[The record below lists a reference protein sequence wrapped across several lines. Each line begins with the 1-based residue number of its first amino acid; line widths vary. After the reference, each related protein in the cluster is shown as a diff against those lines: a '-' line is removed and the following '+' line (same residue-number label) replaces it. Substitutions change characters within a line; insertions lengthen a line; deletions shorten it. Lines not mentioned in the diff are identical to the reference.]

1 MGTTQLHEH
10 PRRSAPQDK
19 ARLPL
24 ARALIDYGLVTP
36 WQLFFA
42 LRCQSS
48 WNATLTEILA
58 AQGWVTDSDLNAFK
72 AHSNNLRQ
80 VDLARTPPSK
90 DTADLLTPEF
100 CLKHSVLPWAKL
112 GTTAILV
119 TGRADH
125 LDDLR
130 AALPNDQKDVLFALA
145 DECQL
150 QDHLTLHHRR
160 FLTNAAETSVADR
173 DSCRGFTKQAALQK
187 CLLVGLAFLLFFAAC
202 PIPNMGLH
210 LLTWWTV
217 VTLIAAT
224 SLRVAALFRHLW
236 PTSRAP
242 PVPPL
247 RWTPAAPFTLP
258 AHLTRN
264 GRRARLPRIS
274 MMVPLLHET
283 EIASALIRRLT
294 RLSYPRALLDVVL
307 VLEENDNLT
316 QDTIARTRL
325 PRWMRV
331 VEVPAG
337 SGLTT
342 KPRALNYALP
352 FCRGEII
359 GIWDAEDAPAPDQLE
374 HVAYHFAHATPDVA
388 CLQGVLDYYNPY
400 TNWLSRCF
408 AIEYAAWFRLVLPTL
423 TRLGFPVPLGGTT
436 LFLRREVIE
445 EVGGWD
451 SHNVTEDADL
461 GMRLARRGY
470 RTELINTITQE
481 EANCRPIA
489 WVRQRSRWL
498 KGYMATYLVHMRSP
512 RQLLR
517 ELGPRQFLG
526 FQVLFLCTISQ
537 FLLAP
542 FLWLL
547 WGAAFGL
554 PHPMTDILSHNAML
568 VLVTTL
574 LLSGTTNG
582 ALWIAAAH
590 ISNRPRLYPWVL
602 SMWLYFPLA
611 TLAAYKGLVEML
623 VAPFYWDKTSHGKTV
638 EAIDHDLSAPTKSK
652 QADS

>member
-1 MGTTQLHEH
+1 MATTPLQQ
-10 PRRSAPQDK
+10 SAQRHQPQDA

-24 ARALIDYGLVTP
+24 ARALIEAGLVTP

-48 WNATLTEILA
+48 WNATLTEILT
-58 AQGWVTDSDLNAFK
+58 AQGWVTNAAFRSFK
-72 AHSNNLRQ
+72 ARSEDLRQ
-80 VDLARTPPSK
+80 VDLTRTPPSESA
-90 DTADLLTPEF
+90 ADLLPPAF
-100 CLKHSVLPWAKL
+100 CLKHNVLPWAKV
-112 GTTAILV
+112 GDTVILV

-130 AALPNDQKDVLFALA
+130 AALPPHLREALFALTDA
-145 DECQL
+145 KQL
-150 QDHLTLHHRR
+150 QAHVALHHRR
-160 FLTNAAETSVADR
+160 ALTEAAESSVPEAE
-173 DSCRGFTKQAALQK
+173 SCRRFTHGAALRH
-187 CLLVGLAFLLFFAAC
+187 CLFASLLLLLVFAAV
-202 PIPNMGLH
+202 PVPNLALH
-210 LLTWWTV
+210 LLTWWTI
-217 VTLIAAT
+217 VTLLAAT
-224 SLRVAALFRHLW
+224 SLRIAALCFHLW
-236 PTSRAP
+236 PKGGAP

-247 RWTPAAPFTLP
+247 SWSTAVPFTLP

-274 MMVPLLHET
+274 VMVPLFRET
-283 EIASALIRRLT
+283 EIATALIRRLT
-294 RLSYPRALLDVVL
+294 RLTYPRALLDVVL
-307 VLEENDNLT
+307 VLEEKDQLT
-316 QDTIARTRL
+316 QATIAQTRL

-331 VEVPAG
+331 VEVPTG
-337 SGLTT
+337 SGITT

-374 HVAYHFAHATPDVA
+374 HVAYHFAHAGPDVA

-436 LFLRREVIE
+436 LFLRRDLIE

-461 GMRLARRGY
+461 GIRLARRGY
-470 RTELINTITQE
+470 RTELIPTVTKE
-481 EANCRPIA
+481 EANCHVIPWI
-489 WVRQRSRWL
+489 RQRSRWL
-498 KGYMATYLVHMRSP
+498 KGYMATYIVHMRNP
-512 RQLLR
+512 RQLWR
-517 ELGPRQFLG
+517 DLGPRQFLG
-526 FQVLFLCTISQ
+526 FQTLFLCTICQ

-554 PHPMTDILSHNAML
+554 PHPLTNTLPRETLLILVA
-568 VLVTTL
+568 TL
-574 LLSGTTNG
+574 LLSATTNG
-582 ALWIAAAH
+582 ALWITAVH
-590 ISNRPRLYPWVL
+590 KSNRPRLYPWIL
-602 SMWLYFPLA
+602 SMLFYFPLA
-611 TLAAYKGLVEML
+611 TLAAYKGLIEMVL
-623 VAPFYWDKTSHGKTV
+623 APFYWDKTSHGKTA
-638 EAIDHDLSAPTKSK
+638 EAIDHSTSHDNY
-652 QADS
+652 AD

>member
-1 MGTTQLHEH
+1 MGTKQRLERPKHQPSQNT
-10 PRRSAPQDK
+10 

-24 ARALIDYGLVTP
+24 ARALIEEGLVTP

-58 AQGWVTDSDLNAFK
+58 AQGWVSNAAFRAFK
-72 AHSNNLRQ
+72 AQAEDLRQ
-80 VDLARTPPSK
+80 VDLSRTPPSEAA
-90 DTADLLTPEF
+90 ADLLAPEF
-100 CLKHSVLPWAKL
+100 CLKHNVLPWAKL
-112 GTTAILV
+112 GGTVILV

-125 LDDLR
+125 LDELR
-130 AALPNDQKDVLFALA
+130 AALPDHLRDALFALTTA
-145 DECQL
+145 RQL
-150 QDHLTLHHRR
+150 QAYVALHHRR
-160 FLTNAAETSVADR
+160 SLTHAAETTIAEIE
-173 DSCRGFTKQAALQK
+173 SCRQFGEGAALRT
-187 CLLVGLAFLLFFAAC
+187 CLFASMLLLLAFAIL
-202 PIPNMGLH
+202 PIPHLALH
-210 LLTWWTV
+210 LLAWWTII
-217 VTLIAAT
+217 TLLAAT
-224 SLRVAALFRHLW
+224 TLRVAALFFHFEPQRG
-236 PTSRAP
+236 P
-242 PVPPL
+242 PQVPPL
-247 RWTPAAPFTLP
+247 HWSSAAPFTLP

-274 MMVPLLHET
+274 VMVPLFRET

-294 RLSYPRALLDVVL
+294 RLTYPRALLDVVL
-307 VLEENDNLT
+307 VLEEKDQLT
-316 QDTIARTRL
+316 QATIAQTRL

-331 VEVPAG
+331 VVVPTG
-337 SGLTT
+337 SGITT

-374 HVAYHFAHATPDVA
+374 HVAYHFAHAGPDVA

-436 LFLRREVIE
+436 LFLRRDLIE

-461 GMRLARRGY
+461 GIRLARRGY
-470 RTELINTITQE
+470 RTELIPTITKE
-481 EANCRPIA
+481 EANCHTIA
-489 WVRQRSRWL
+489 WIRQRSRWL
-498 KGYMATYLVHMRSP
+498 KGYLATYLVHMRSP
-512 RQLLR
+512 LKLWRD
-517 ELGPRQFLG
+517 LGPRQFLG
-526 FQVLFLCTISQ
+526 FQTLFLCTLSQ

-542 FLWLL
+542 FLWIL

-554 PHPMTDILSHNAML
+554 PHPLGTALSREFILTLTA
-568 VLVTTL
+568 VL
-574 LLSGTTNG
+574 LLSGATNG

-590 ISNRPRLYPWVL
+590 KSNRPRLYPWTL
-602 SMWLYFPLA
+602 SMLFYFPLA
-611 TLAAYKGLVEML
+611 TLAAYKGLIEM
-623 VAPFYWDKTSHGKTV
+623 VIAPFYWDKTSHGKTS
-638 EAIDHDLSAPTKSK
+638 EATEHGLSNDSSK
-652 QADS
+652 P